1 MGLIAALAWGV
12 HDLCVRSVSRRADIA
27 ACLLGVFS
35 IGLLMMLPVLLW
47 QAFAVP
53 GAPPVDT
60 VNAGAIAATG
70 GSLRITRTA
79 LASGL
84 AIGVMYAVANYTLYR
99 AFAAGP
105 VRIVA
110 PVTASYPV
118 YTVAL
123 AVAGGATVAIES
135 WIAVLAVIAGVALVA
150 FTSDPDEPA
159 FEVRSV
165 FGWSLLASIGY
176 ALSFAFGQHL
186 SGDGDTVVTLV
197 LTRAFALLAVLL
209 FMLATGGLRLP
220 PRDTWWPITLMAA
233 MDVIALG
240 LVFGAGGLP
249 DAAYATVTASMFG
262 IVTIVLARLVFGE
275 LLSPRQWGGVVLAF
289 GAIGWLA
296 SH

>member
-12 HDLCVRSVSRRADIA
+12 HDLCVRSVSRRADTA

-35 IGLLMMLPVLLW
+35 LGLLMMLPVLLW
-47 QAFAVP
+47 QAFGGSGAMP
-53 GAPPVDT
+53 GASVDAGTPV
-60 VNAGAIAATG
+60 AGG
-70 GSLRITRTA
+70 GLRITGSA

-84 AIGVMYAVANYTLYR
+84 AIGVLYAAANYTLYR
-99 AFAAGP
+99 AFASGP

-110 PVTASYPV
+110 PVSASYPV

-123 AVAGGATVAIES
+123 AVAGGVTVALAS
-135 WIAVLAVIAGVALVA
+135 WIAVLTVIAGIALVA

-159 FEVRSV
+159 FRPRAV

-176 ALSFAFGQHL
+176 ALSFALGQHL

-197 LTRAFALLAVLL
+197 LTRAFALLTVLL
-209 FMLATGGLRLP
+209 FMLAGGGLRLP
-220 PRDTWWPITLMAA
+220 PRDTWGPIALMAA

-249 DAAYATVTASMFG
+249 DAAFATVTASMFG

-275 LLSPRQWGGVVLAF
+275 LLSLRQWGGVAVAF